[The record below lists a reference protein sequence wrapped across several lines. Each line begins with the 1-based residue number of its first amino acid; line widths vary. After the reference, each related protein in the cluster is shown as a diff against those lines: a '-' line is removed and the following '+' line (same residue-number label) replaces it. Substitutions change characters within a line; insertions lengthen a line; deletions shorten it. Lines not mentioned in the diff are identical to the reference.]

1 MHWFL
6 SQDLVKMQSICSLD
20 LQSPEVPVPSARYW
34 YGQRGRQV
42 MDILTEIHLD
52 IYLGSF
58 DFSSNLANVGV
69 FVVVVVLLFLIF
81 WYFFRMSTI
90 QFCYKIPHQHK

>member
-34 YGQRGRQV
+34 YGQRGRQI
-42 MDILTEIHLD
+42 MHLLTEIHL
-52 IYLGSF
+52 GSLIF
-58 DFSSNLANVGV
+58 QATWQMWV
-69 FVVVVVLLFLIF
+69 FFFCCCFVLNILLFFKKEHNSILL
-81 WYFFRMSTI
+81 
-90 QFCYKIPHQHK
+90 